1 MTGRVWRYRRGTW
14 KSSGPDLGGLA
25 VPIAIAV
32 VVVVVVEFILSIIV
46 WLAVAAGV
54 VLVLAA
60 AGSIWWLRGAPRR
73 KAEYA
78 ALYAAAFEARRP
90 AATVTATVIP
100 QVPQPSQPVIH
111 NHGPQFHFY
120 GAASPEAVRV
130 TRTALP
136 EQAGDAIT
144 EGK

>member
-1 MTGRVWRYRRGTW
+1 MRGNWQGSGTW
-14 KSSGPDLGGLA
+14 QTSGPDLAGLVVPVVIAA
-25 VPIAIAV
+25 VAV
-32 VVVVVVEFILSIIV
+32 AVAEFILSIIA

-54 VLVLAA
+54 VLVLAV
-60 AGSIWWLRGAPRR
+60 AGLAWWLRGAPKRR
-73 KAEYA
+73 AEYA

-100 QVPQPSQPVIH
+100 QPEQPAIH

-130 TRTALP
+130 IRQALP
-136 EQAGDAIT
+136 GTAGDAIT
-144 EGK
+144 EEE

>member
-1 MTGRVWRYRRGTW
+1 MRGSWQGSGTW
-14 KSSGPDLGGLA
+14 QTSGPDLGGLV
-25 VPIAIAV
+25 VPVVIAV
-32 VVVVVVEFILSIIV
+32 VVVAVVEFILSIIV

-60 AGSIWWLRGAPRR
+60 AGLIWWLRGAPKR

-90 AATVTATVIP
+90 VQTVTATVIP
-100 QVPQPSQPVIH
+100 QVQQPAQPEIH

-130 TRTALP
+130 IRQALP
-136 EQAGDAIT
+136 GEAIT
-144 EGK
+144 ERE